1 MPRRPGPQARQAPNK
16 APLLHLDP
24 PLALLAAV
32 LQQALLDARSRRPD
46 IREEALQ
53 FLRNEAALA
62 WWGDVLGV
70 GEALVYQVQ
79 AVLRDSR

>member
-1 MPRRPGPQARQAPNK
+1 MPRRPGPKATHDSNK
-16 APLLHLDP
+16 APLMHLDP
-24 PLALLAAV
+24 ATALFAAV
-32 LQQALLDARSRRPD
+32 IQQAVRDLQSPRPD

-70 GEALVYQVQ
+70 GEALVHQVQ
-79 AVLRDSR
+79 AVLRESC